1 MFRTASRT
9 VVQLTSCGSKATNAR
24 TGASLRDIR
33 GRIKSIASIAKLTKT
48 MQLVASSRMKSATLK
63 AENASHLQAGPT
75 KVLSAVESDK
85 ETGQSLVITVVSDK
99 GMCGSVNNQAAKFA
113 RSVVR
118 EDPSRFFVSSMGTK
132 ATALFANEFPDNFV
146 MSMRDMGKKDFSF
159 AETSL
164 AVDQLLATSATKG
177 GYDGISIVYNQFK
190 NVITYIPTEITIP
203 GVNQLNKS
211 LNKFS
216 AYEFDDVE
224 ETTLRDLFEFH
235 VASSLWGALNSNR
248 NSEMAARMT
257 SMDNATKNA
266 NKIVGALTVQYNRGR
281 QAAITTELVEIT
293 SGAAAVQ
300 EGSS

>member
-9 VVQLTSCGSKATNAR
+9 VVQLSSRGSKATNVR
-24 TGASLRDIR
+24 TAVSLKDIR
-33 GRIKSIASIAKLTKT
+33 GRIKSIGSIAKLTKT
-48 MQLVASSRMKSATLK
+48 MQLVASSRMKAATVR
-63 AENASHLQAGPT
+63 AENASHLQSGPT
-75 KVLSAVESDK
+75 KALSVVESDK
-85 ETGQSLVITVVSDK
+85 EQGQNLVITVVSDK

-118 EDPSRFFVSSMGTK
+118 EDPTRYFVTSIGTK
-132 ATALFANEFPDNFV
+132 ATGLFAAEFPDNFV
-146 MSMRDMGKKDFSF
+146 MSMRDLGKKEFSF

-164 AVDQLLATSATKG
+164 AAEQLLSTSTKG
-177 GYDGISIVYNQFK
+177 GYDGVSIIYNQFK
-190 NVITYIPTEITIP
+190 NVITYIPTETSIP
-203 GVNQLNKS
+203 GVSQLNKN

-224 ETTLRDLFEFH
+224 ETTLRDLFEFQ
-235 VASSLWGALNSNR
+235 VASTLWGAVNSSR
-248 NSEMAARMT
+248 NSELAARMT

-300 EGSS
+300 EGSA